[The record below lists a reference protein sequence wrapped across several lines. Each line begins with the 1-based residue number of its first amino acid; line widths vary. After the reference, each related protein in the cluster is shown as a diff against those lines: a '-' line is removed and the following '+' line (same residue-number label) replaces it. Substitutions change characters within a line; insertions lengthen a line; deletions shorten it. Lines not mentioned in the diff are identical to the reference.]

1 MEKELI
7 TAIALGIGL
16 SASAGFRV
24 FIPLLISG
32 IASRLGF
39 LELNDSFMWLAGN
52 TALMTLGVA
61 TLVEIAAYYIPIVD
75 NFLDT
80 ITTPLAIGAGT
91 LLLASV
97 LPVDNE
103 LVRWVLGFFVGG
115 GAAATV
121 QGGTALLRLGS
132 TGTTGGMGNFAVS
145 SGENIASAVTS
156 VFTLIVPL
164 LMALIILIS
173 LFFIFRLLFRRK
185 RIKTPRTN

>member
-7 TAIALGIGL
+7 TAVALGIGL

-24 FIPLLISG
+24 FIPLLISA

-52 TALMTLGVA
+52 TALLTLGVA
-61 TLVEIAAYYIPIVD
+61 TFVEIAAYYIPVVD

-80 ITTPLAIGAGT
+80 ITTPLSVGAGT

-103 LVRWVLGFFVGG
+103 LVRWVMGFFVGG
-115 GAAATV
+115 GAAAAV

-132 TGTTGGMGNFAVS
+132 TGTTGGMGNFVVS
-145 SGENIASAVTS
+145 SGENIASVVTS
-156 VFTLIVPL
+156 VFTLILPL
-164 LMALIILIS
+164 VMALIILIS
-173 LFFIFRLLFRRK
+173 LFFIFRMLFRRK
-185 RIKTPRTN
+185 RIKATRTD

>member
-7 TAIALGIGL
+7 TAVALGIGL
-16 SASAGFRV
+16 SASAGLRV

-52 TALMTLGVA
+52 TALLTLGVA
-61 TLVEIAAYYIPIVD
+61 TLAEILAYYIPVVD

-80 ITTPLAIGAGT
+80 ITTPLSIGAGT

-115 GAAATV
+115 GAAGAV
-121 QGGTALLRLGS
+121 QGGMAVLRLGS
-132 TGTTGGMGNFAVS
+132 TGTTGGIGNFVVS
-145 SGENIASAVTS
+145 SGENIASVMTS
-156 VFTLIVPL
+156 VFTLILPVV
-164 LMALIILIS
+164 MALIIIIS
-173 LFFIFRLLFRRK
+173 FFFIFRLLFRRK
-185 RIKTPRTN
+185 RMKRSPN